1 MFKTTE
7 QHEEFRAKVRAW
19 AEEVVKPIAVELD
32 LDNKFPD
39 EAVKEMGKK
48 KLDIMGIPYP
58 KEYGGAGLDVISYA
72 IAVEELS
79 RVDGGVGVILSAHTS
94 LGSYPIAAFGT
105 EEQKKK
111 YLTPLAKGEKIGAFG
126 LTEPEAGSD
135 AGGTETTAVLNGDH
149 YILNGEKIFITNAPK
164 ADTYVVFAVT
174 TPGIG
179 TKGISAFIVEKGWE
193 GFEFG
198 EHYNKLGIRSS
209 STAQLLFSDVKVP
222 KENLLGKEGQGFKIA
237 MQTLDGGRI
246 GIAAQAL
253 GIAQGAYEAALEYAK
268 DRIQFGRPIAQ
279 QQAVA
284 FKLSDMATKLRAA
297 RLLVYSAAYLKEKH
311 EPYGMEAAMAKQ
323 YASDI
328 GLEVVNDALQ
338 IHGGNGYIKGAYMVE
353 RAYRDA
359 KICTIYEGT
368 NEIQRVVISAAI
380 LGKMPKSPAAAA
392 AGPMAKKGPITG
404 ERRNIIFKDG
414 SAQDKVNA
422 LVAAL
427 QKDGIDFSVGIDINT
442 PIVDAERVVSAG
454 KGIGSKENMKL
465 VEDLAKAAGAAIG
478 CSRPVAEELRY
489 LPINRYVGM
498 SGQKF
503 NGNLYIACGI
513 SGANQHL
520 KGIKNASIIVAIN
533 MKASA
538 KIFKNADYG
547 IVGDVAEI
555 LPLLTAALGGDAA
568 KKPAEVPYKKI
579 KRIVPKKV
587 MEMPKIYVCSG
598 CGYEYNPFVG
608 DPEAEIAPGT
618 DFTAL
623 PEEWVCPE
631 CSEEKANFIKA

>member
-48 KLDIMGIPYP
+48 KLDIMGIPYG

-279 QQAVA
+279 QQAIA

-380 LGKMPKSPAAAA
+380 LGKMPKSPAAAV
-392 AGPMAKKGPITG
+392 GPMAKRGPITG

-454 KGIGSKENMKL
+454 KGIGGKENMKL
-465 VEDLAKAAGAAIG
+465 VENLAKAAGAAIG

-547 IVGDVAEI
+547 IVGDVTEI